1 MALLDDLKQEAER
14 AKEAKEAQS
23 ARQAELDRLYRA
35 EIAPR
40 LTGIHRYLGEMLGHL
55 EEAGR
60 EIYADFEFPALGK
73 IGNLKQGHYSLRI
86 DGHGTPR
93 KVSLNCDCLLP
104 DERKFAVPM
113 ADAEELR
120 AHLIA
125 NQVAFTEWPVR
136 NGNAPVQSLMFQ
148 ARLRVRSGLNFEADI
163 DASKVRVISYNFEGL
178 GVVREYSFDY
188 PRIDAAWLDGMGR
201 YLLRESPTLGYLEI
215 SEEARALLRR
225 RAAEEKAR
233 LERQLALAVAEG
245 PPKAVE
251 RGGLLGGL
259 RSRLFGQ
266 GKKD

>member
-1 MALLDDLKQEAER
+1 VALLDDLKREAEQ

-23 ARQAELDRLYRA
+23 ARQAELDRLYRT

-40 LTGIHRYLGEMLGHL
+40 LIEVHRYLGEMLGHL

-60 EIYADFEFPALGK
+60 EVCVAFEFPALGK

-93 KVSLNCDCLLP
+93 KVSLNCECVLP
-104 DERKFAVPM
+104 EERKFAVPM
-113 ADAEELR
+113 AEADELR

-125 NQVAFTEWPVR
+125 NQVVFTEWPLR
-136 NGNAPVQSLMFQ
+136 NGNAPVQSLLFQ
-148 ARLRVRSGLNFEADI
+148 ARLRVRSSLSFEADI
-163 DASKVRVISYNFEGL
+163 EASKIRVTSYNFEGL
-178 GVVREYSFDY
+178 GSLREYPFDY
-188 PRIDAAWLDGMGR
+188 ARIDAAWLDGMGR

-215 SEEARALLRR
+215 SEEARALIKR

-233 LERQLALAVAEG
+233 LERQLALSAEE
-245 PPKAVE
+245 PKPEPAE
-251 RGGLLGGL
+251 RGLLGGL

-266 GKKD
+266 GKRD